1 MHKPLALVYGLTT
14 HALFAAGVGAMARGL
29 YLGMQVGDPGRAG
42 PAGLLLDAALVL
54 QFPLL
59 HSWLLTPRGRSLLAR
74 LAPRAHG
81 RTLGST
87 LFAAAAAVQLLLT
100 FGLWSPSGVVWWR
113 PEGALLHAFELA
125 YGIGWLLLLKAMADA
140 GLGLQTG
147 SLGWTALWRGESPR
161 YGGLPT
167 GGLFRFCRQPI
178 YLAFALILWSA
189 PVWSPDRLALTLVW
203 SLYCVLGPLHK
214 ERRYLALFGA
224 EFERYRAR
232 VPYFLPLWPRGRT
245 GLGRKALPG

>member
-1 MHKPLALVYGLTT
+1 LIYGVST
-14 HALFAAGVGAMARGL
+14 HALFGAGVACMAWGL
-29 YLGMQVGDPGRAG
+29 YSGLQNGLGHLD
-42 PAGLLLDAALVL
+42 GLLRWFTNGLLVL

-59 HSWLLTPRGRSLLAR
+59 HSLLLTSRGRSLLAR

-87 LFAAAAAVQLLLT
+87 LFAAAASVQLLLT

-113 PEGALLHAFELA
+113 PEGAPLYALQVA
-125 YGIGWLLLLKAMADA
+125 YGSGWLLLLKAMADA
-140 GLGLQTG
+140 G
-147 SLGWTALWRGESPR
+147 LGWTALWRGESPR

-178 YLAFALILWSA
+178 YLAFALILWCT

-203 SLYCVLGPLHK
+203 SLYCVVGPLHK

-232 VPYFLPLWPRGRT
+232 VPYLLPLWPRRRASPGRA
-245 GLGRKALPG
+245 ALPG